1 MDKWLSVSLM
11 VVLVFFFGFGP
22 VSAASIAKSSSST
35 AKAGC
40 VDVTLYEHANYEG
53 EWRHYGCV
61 DSEGYYSL
69 GWWDNEVSS
78 IIIND
83 FYGAGTNCIRVFEDQ
98 HYKGKSTVYCGY
110 VPYVGDAWN
119 DDMESMRME

>member
-1 MDKWLSVSLM
+1 MKRSVKWMSVCLM
-11 VVLVFFFGFGP
+11 VVLVFTLGLSY
-22 VSAASIAKSSSST
+22 VHAENVKNNLR
-35 AKAGC
+35 AGC

-53 EWRHYGCV
+53 EWRHYSCV
-61 DSEGYYSL
+61 DAEGFYSL

-78 IIIND
+78 IIVND
-83 FYGAGTNCIRVFEDQ
+83 FNNAGTNCIRVFENQ
-98 HYKGKSTVYCGY
+98 HFGGKSTVFCGE